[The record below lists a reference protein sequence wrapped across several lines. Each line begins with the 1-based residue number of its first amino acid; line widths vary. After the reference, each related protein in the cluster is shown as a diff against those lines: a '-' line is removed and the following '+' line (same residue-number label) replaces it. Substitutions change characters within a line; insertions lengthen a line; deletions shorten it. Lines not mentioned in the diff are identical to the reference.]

1 MATTSDQRAESP
13 HPETAEPEVSSTAL
27 PITLLSGFLG
37 AGKTTLLQHILKSD
51 HGLRIAVIVND
62 MAGINIDASL
72 IRQTHRLRK
81 SNEKVVALQNGC
93 ICCNLRGDLLEELL
107 DLWKLQQFDYVLI
120 ECSGITEPE
129 QVAETFDA
137 RLTEYLEGTGE
148 GIDQITLET
157 LKEIPWISKELGG
170 LEKIAR
176 IDTTVTVVDA
186 FSVLGEFQTDE
197 LVSDRQQVE
206 KKDERTVSDLMA
218 DQIEFADVILLN
230 KTDMV
235 DDHTRGRILS
245 LLKQLNHRAR
255 VVETRYSKIDPR
267 QILNTGLF
275 NLEVAQTGYGWLQD
289 LHAMTVQEINGGNA
303 VSLKPKSQ
311 DYTVQSFIY
320 SQYRPFHPK
329 RLFALVY
336 DKFILQ
342 LEHPSDEESDDERMD
357 EDTDGQ
363 LEEDSDMADALHNKF
378 LIPSNETIMI
388 NKRNHPILSP
398 LFRSKGEFFLATR
411 PHRAGEWS
419 QAGSILSLTGGRPW
433 FCTLS
438 PEEYTTGDKSVDRL
452 VQHDIKKGGEWGDR
466 RQELVFIGEN
476 INHEGLRG
484 LLDDCLLTD
493 EEYGTWQEI
502 MRDTTRDDESKYE
515 ALENTFEDGFPDWPR
530 DEDDGEHDHDHAHDH
545 CGHDHGH
552 SHHRGAN
559 SGKTTLANS
568 V

>member
-1 MATTSDQRAESP
+1 MASNQHSESP
-13 HPETAEPEVSSTAL
+13 HPETAGPTVPSTAL

-51 HGLRIAVIVND
+51 HGLRVAVIVND

-81 SNEKVVALQNGC
+81 SNEKIVALQNGC
-93 ICCNLRGDLLEELL
+93 ICWNLRGDLLEELL

-157 LKEIPWISKELGG
+157 LKEIKELGG

-197 LVSDRQQVE
+197 LVSDRQHVE

-235 DDHTRGRILS
+235 DDHTKGRILS

-255 VVETRYSKIDPR
+255 VFETRYSRIDPR
-267 QILNTGLF
+267 RILNTGLF

-303 VSLKPKSQ
+303 VSLKSKSQ
-311 DYTVQSFIY
+311 DYTVQSFVY
-320 SQYRPFHPK
+320 SQYRPFHPE
-329 RLFALVY
+329 RLYGLVY
-336 DKFILQ
+336 DNW
-342 LEHPSDEESDDERMD
+342 EHHDDEENGDERME
-357 EDTDGQ
+357 EDTDSL
-363 LEEDSDMADALHNKF
+363 LEEDSEMADALHNKF
-378 LIPSNETIMI
+378 PFPSNETIMI
-388 NKRNHPILSP
+388 NKRSHPLLSP

-466 RQELVFIGEN
+466 HQELVFIGEN
-476 INHEGLRG
+476 IDHDGLRG
-484 LLDDCLLTD
+484 LLDGCLLTD
-493 EEYGTWQEI
+493 EEYETWQEI
-502 MRDTTRDDESKYE
+502 MRDTARDDESKYE
-515 ALENTFEDGFPDWPR
+515 ALGNAFEDGFLDWPG
-530 DEDDGEHDHDHAHDH
+530 DDDDGEHDHDHAHDH
-545 CGHDHGH
+545 SGHHHGH
-552 SHHRGAN
+552 SH
-559 SGKTTLANS
+559 
-568 V
+568 